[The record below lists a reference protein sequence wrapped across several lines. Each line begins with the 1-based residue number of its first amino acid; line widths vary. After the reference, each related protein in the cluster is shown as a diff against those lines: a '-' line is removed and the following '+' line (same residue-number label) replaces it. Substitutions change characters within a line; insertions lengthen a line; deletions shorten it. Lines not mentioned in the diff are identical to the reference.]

1 MTWNRRNTA
10 QQRVRRK
17 ADYRHNIYMFNKFC
31 TLGTDFTL
39 SDFRLRFRLR
49 KTRFTD
55 LLKILDKGLSTLY
68 KERSATYNVATSFI
82 ALRFYSTFV
91 RGELWSRS
99 LAIYIWCFCIFC
111 MHWTIHKVSRVIAK
125 RKEHSLSFPENLH
138 KYTKRKYQF
147 FLEGGGVDF
156 LA

>member
-1 MTWNRRNTA
+1 MSTVFSRASILKWNTA
-10 QQRVRRK
+10 QQRVRKK
-17 ADYRHNIYMFNKFC
+17 ADYGDRHNVYMFNKFC

-55 LLKILDKGLSTLY
+55 LLKILDKVLSTLY

-82 ALRFYSTFV
+82 ALRFYTKFV

-99 LAIYIWCFCIFC
+99 LAIYLVFLYFL
-111 MHWTIHKVSRVIAK
+111 HALN
-125 RKEHSLSFPENLH
+125 HS
-138 KYTKRKYQF
+138 
-147 FLEGGGVDF
+147 
-156 LA
+156 

>member
-1 MTWNRRNTA
+1 MSTVFSRASILKWNTA
-10 QQRVRRK
+10 QQRVRKK
-17 ADYRHNIYMFNKFC
+17 ADYGDRHNVYMFNKFC

-55 LLKILDKGLSTLY
+55 LLKILDKVLSTLY

-82 ALRFYSTFV
+82 ALRFYTKFV

-99 LAIYIWCFCIFC
+99 LAIYL
-111 MHWTIHKVSRVIAK
+111 VSLYFLHALN
-125 RKEHSLSFPENLH
+125 HS
-138 KYTKRKYQF
+138 
-147 FLEGGGVDF
+147 
-156 LA
+156 